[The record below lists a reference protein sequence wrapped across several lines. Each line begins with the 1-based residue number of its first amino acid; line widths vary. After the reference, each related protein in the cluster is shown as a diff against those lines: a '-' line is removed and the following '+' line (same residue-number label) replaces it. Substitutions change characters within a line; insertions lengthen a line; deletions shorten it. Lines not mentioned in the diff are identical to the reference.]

1 MNLRFPESAIP
12 YWAGRYA
19 YSRKETKLEGLRNTV
34 RTAGHLTKPQLQL
47 LASWKSPRIAPHISG
62 NSPRYVREV
71 TTFALSAQDERA
83 RIETLTVLDGV
94 SWPTASVVLHFF
106 HAERYP
112 ILDFRALWSVR
123 REVPAQYSFDFWQ
136 PYVEFC
142 RRVALRNSVSMREL
156 DKALW
161 QYSKEKQPKSGV

>member
-1 MNLRFPESAIP
+1 MKLRFPESDMP

-19 YSRKETKLEGLRNTV
+19 YTGKEAKLEGLRNTV
-34 RTAGHLTKPQLQL
+34 RMAGHLTKPQLQL
-47 LASWKSPRIAPHISG
+47 LATWKSPRSAPHIGG

-71 TTFALSAQDERA
+71 TSFALSAQDERA
-83 RIETLTVLDGV
+83 RIEALTVLDGV
-94 SWPTASVVLHFF
+94 HWPTATVVLHFF
-106 HAERYP
+106 HADRYP

-123 REVPAQYSFDFWQ
+123 REVPAQYTFNVWQ

-142 RRVALRNSVSMREL
+142 RLLARRNSVSMREL

-161 QYSKEKQPKSGV
+161 QFSKEKQPKNEA